1 MDSFGIDFDTSG
13 LLKGME
19 ELEKGVIEA
28 IMKGLFLAGE
38 ALRADSVMLVPF
50 DKGFSGGLAG
60 SASTQ
65 LPIDEGGG
73 LLSSTVG
80 YNMPYAARLHEDMTL
95 HINQK
100 NTVGGQTRRQ
110 KYLETPAKENAEKYG
125 SILHVTFNEALS

>member
-1 MDSFGIDFDTSG
+1 MDHIGLDFDLSALNAG
-13 LLKGME
+13 LDALS
-19 ELEKGVIEA
+19 KGVVEA
-28 IMKGLFLAGE
+28 VMKGLFLGGE
-38 ALRADSVMLVPF
+38 QLRADSVMIVPF
-50 DKGFSGGLAG
+50 DKGFNGGLAG

-65 LPIDEGGG
+65 LPVNLGDSCEV
-73 LLSSTVG
+73 TVG

-125 SILHVTFNEALS
+125 KILSDAVTAFIQ